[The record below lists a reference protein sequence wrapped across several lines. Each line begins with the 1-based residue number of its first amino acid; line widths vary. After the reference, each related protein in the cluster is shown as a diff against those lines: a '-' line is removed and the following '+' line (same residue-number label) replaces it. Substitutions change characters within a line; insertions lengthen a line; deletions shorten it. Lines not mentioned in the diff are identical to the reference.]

1 MMYQNTGLK
10 ILKRYGHTTERVEKN
25 QSASRRLRKLHAHG
39 GKRMVGE
46 IVLMEPWQEPYVMG
60 GWYASRASD
69 AGLKNPSLITKT
81 MTNLWKLC
89 GFANRATYN
98 TTKINPF

>member
-1 MMYQNTGLK
+1 
-10 ILKRYGHTTERVEKN
+10 
-25 QSASRRLRKLHAHG
+25 
-39 GKRMVGE
+39 
-46 IVLMEPWQEPYVMG
+46 
-60 GWYASRASD
+60 
-69 AGLKNPSLITKT
+69 